1 MMLMD
6 VREQATTPA
15 FRSCLLIAP
24 QDAPTRRFMQALH
37 HAGIAVLQRDAA
49 AMTDLAGAGHFD
61 LLAWV
66 AGRCELTDAR
76 AIRALAGHG
85 RPLIVLFE
93 DADPEC
99 LARAFEAG
107 AAACLRLDAD
117 ERVVV
122 GQVEALLR
130 LSAGQDLPA
139 DEPLLHI
146 GDLTVD
152 RYRCEVWRRGERVPL
167 SPTEFKAIEFMARCP
182 GRVLQAHEILN
193 AITDGYRYQPAEA
206 NDVFKVYARR
216 IRKKLEPDSSAPRYL
231 VNVRGFGYRLEGGA
245 IVQVAARPA

>member
-1 MMLMD
+1 
-6 VREQATTPA
+6 
-15 FRSCLLIAP
+15 
-24 QDAPTRRFMQALH
+24 MQALH
-37 HAGIAVLQRDAA
+37 QAGIAVLQRDAGTMAELGGA
-49 AMTDLAGAGHFD
+49 AQFD
-61 LLAWV
+61 LIAWV
-66 AGRCELTDAR
+66 AGRCELADAR
-76 AIRALAGHG
+76 AIRSLAGHG
-85 RPLIVLFE
+85 RPLIVLFD

-107 AAACLRLDAD
+107 ADACLRLDAD
-117 ERVVV
+117 ERVAV

-130 LSAGQDLPA
+130 LSAGQELPA
-139 DEPLLHI
+139 EEPLLQI
-146 GDLTVD
+146 GDLSVD

-167 SPTEFKAIEFMARCP
+167 SPTEFRAIEFMARCP

-216 IRKKLEPDSSAPRYL
+216 IRKKLEPDISAPRYL

-245 IVQVAARPA
+245 VAEVAARPA